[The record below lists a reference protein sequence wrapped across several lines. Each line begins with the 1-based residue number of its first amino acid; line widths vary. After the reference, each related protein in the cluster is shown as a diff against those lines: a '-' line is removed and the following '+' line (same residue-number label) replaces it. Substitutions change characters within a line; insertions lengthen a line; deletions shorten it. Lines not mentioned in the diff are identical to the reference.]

1 MIKVLAGPWSLRS
14 HQLELS
20 VLELSPSSWQSLVL
34 GQLTSLLHGF
44 LPVCMSVSRLS
55 PFYTDI
61 SQIGVEAYPTP
72 I

>member
-1 MIKVLAGPWSLRS
+1 MIKVLAEPWSLRS
-14 HQLELS
+14 HQRRI

-34 GQLTSLLHGF
+34 WQLTSLLHGF